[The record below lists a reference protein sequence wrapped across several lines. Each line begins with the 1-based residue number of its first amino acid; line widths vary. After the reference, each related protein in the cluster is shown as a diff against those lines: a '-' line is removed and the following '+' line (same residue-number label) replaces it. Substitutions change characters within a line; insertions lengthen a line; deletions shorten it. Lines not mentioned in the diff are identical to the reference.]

1 MLKWNMTENSDLMT
15 SNLMTSRNFFE
26 EGNCDSIWLTVFP
39 QFHLLHELTIKVAE
53 KTYKF
58 WDPPD
63 FIPKQLILQA

>member
-39 QFHLLHELTIKVAE
+39 
-53 KTYKF
+53 
-58 WDPPD
+58 
-63 FIPKQLILQA
+63 